1 MVYFCLLQNEEPSQ
15 AGIGM
20 CIPSFIFCKMVLHSD
35 FISQRENTNK
45 IQMMIL
51 AWVPACPLIERALLL
66 LRLVTN
72 TGKDA

>member
-20 CIPSFIFCKMVLHSD
+20 CIPSFIFCKNGLTLGLY
-35 FISQRENTNK
+35 FTEENTNK

-72 TGKDA
+72 TGKGA